1 MVCLIQYLFYGL
13 EHTIDVPCHGNVR
26 KGGNPY
32 TRTKATVMARVR
44 TNLNNFGILGADPTF
59 NLGKF
64 NVTVT
69 TYTNLLVLDRKT
81 HPVMIGPLFT
91 HQAKTYDA
99 YNYFFSKMVSLNKD
113 IANVLAFGTDG
124 EEPLFKA
131 MERNMYHA
139 IHLRCFGHF
148 RDNCKERLR
157 LLPREVQKEFLDDV
171 FGRRIDDDSMEAGKL
186 ISNDFF

>member
-1 MVCLIQYLFYGL
+1 M
-13 EHTIDVPCHGNVR
+13 
-26 KGGNPY
+26 
-32 TRTKATVMARVR
+32 
-44 TNLNNFGILGADPTF
+44 
-59 NLGKF
+59 
-64 NVTVT
+64 
-69 TYTNLLVLDRKT
+69 
-81 HPVMIGPLFT
+81 

-148 RDNCKERLR
+148 RDNCKERLCA
-157 LLPREVQKEFLDDV
+157 LPREVQRDFLDDV
-171 FGRRIDDDSMEAGKL
+171 FGRRIDNDSMEAGKL
-186 ISNDFF
+186 TNNKFVLIYEQIMNLGLFILILSV